1 MGQVKGLSLQAVS
14 FLHESVAESVD
25 SLNLYACAGFGKFL
39 PEILHLCIKELEIVG
54 LVYGVAPDSF
64 RKHSLVHDM
73 FRALDEILQNVELFL
88 QQQDILPRYLH
99 PPRIRL

>member
-1 MGQVKGLSLQAVS
+1 MIAGLPVYQFIAEPVDRPYLYVGPCAV
-14 FLHESVAESVD
+14 
-25 SLNLYACAGFGKFL
+25 KFL
-39 PEILHLCIKELEIVG
+39 PEILHLRIDELEVVR
-54 LVYGVAPDSF
+54 LVDMISPHSF

-88 QQQDILPRYLH
+88 QQQDILPRYRH